1 MWFGGMSRQEYQD
14 FLLENA
20 EHIIDTLLDAHSYLL
35 DSIVLDDLQEE
46 LRDYIE
52 SELGRDPAEES
63 A

>member
-14 FLLENA
+14 FLVENS

-46 LRDYIE
+46 L
-52 SELGRDPAEES
+52 EEYRENLRYWE
-63 A
+63 AC

>member
-46 LRDYIE
+46 L
-52 SELGRDPAEES
+52 EEYRENLRYWE
-63 A
+63 AC

>member
-14 FLLENA
+14 FLMENA
-20 EHIIDTLLDAHSYLL
+20 ERIIDTLLDAHSYLL

-52 SELGRDPAEES
+52 SELGRDSAEES

>member
-46 LRDYIE
+46 L
-52 SELGRDPAEES
+52 EEYRENVRYWE
-63 A
+63 AC